1 MPEYKYY
8 CPDHYPSVNKL
19 PQDGLLYAEMWKQQ
33 RYFYCIN
40 NYVWGY
46 VVYNR
51 PLTEEEI
58 AANDLLAAPEEKT
71 A

>member
-8 CPDHYPSVNKL
+8 CPDHYPSVGKL
-19 PQDGLLYAEMWKQQ
+19 PQDGLLYAEMWKNQ
-33 RYFYCIN
+33 RYFHCIKS
-40 NYVWGY
+40 YVWGY
-46 VVYNR
+46 VVYDR

>member
-8 CPDHYPSVNKL
+8 CSVYPSVRKL
-19 PQDGLLYAEMWKQQ
+19 PQNGLLYADMWKTQ

-46 VVYNR
+46 VVYDR

-58 AANDLLAAPEEKT
+58 AANDLIAVPEEET